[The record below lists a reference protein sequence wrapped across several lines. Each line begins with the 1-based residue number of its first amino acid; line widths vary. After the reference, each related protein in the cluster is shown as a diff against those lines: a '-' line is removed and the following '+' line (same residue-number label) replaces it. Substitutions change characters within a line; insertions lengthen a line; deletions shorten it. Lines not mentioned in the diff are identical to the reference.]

1 MRTKH
6 QSALVASGFLIA
18 SALVATANGQTLQGT
33 PGMPAITDRTRASGG
48 PFSAERAALRMQA
61 AELDI
66 EIFPEQRRLKGVATL
81 TLTTSAALDR
91 LLIDLDRN
99 FAVAGITIDGR
110 PLASGAWTNPDG
122 ELAITLPARAA
133 AGDTIVARIAY
144 EGEPHV
150 AVRAPWD
157 DGFVW
162 SEVNGQ
168 PWLATTGQ
176 GYGCD
181 LFWPCLDFP
190 QGEIGR
196 MVTRITVPKGLSAP
210 GNGKLMGVDQLSDG
224 RTRWNWESSSINP
237 YLVALSV
244 GPYTEIKAE
253 YKSRYGNRFPMHFW
267 HVAGR
272 DKQAAGLFAEFAPTV
287 DFFEALIGPYPF
299 PQEKL
304 GVVET
309 PYLGME
315 HQTINAYG
323 NNYRKDEIGFDWLF
337 HHELAHE
344 WFGNQMTAADWDDF
358 WLHEG
363 YGQYMQPLYGRW
375 REGEARYAT
384 MMDAFR
390 QQIFNRAP
398 IVSGRSRTSNDV
410 YELDLGGPGGD
421 IYYKGAWVLHTLRNT
436 IGDAAFFD
444 VTRRLVYGRTDPK
457 PGNFKPRFA
466 TTDEFVGLV
475 RQVTGQDYGWFF
487 DVYLR
492 QAALPELV
500 ETRDGNRLTL
510 TWKAPGGAPFPLSV
524 EVQVDGKV
532 QRIPM
537 TGGTAKIDIPADA
550 HVVVDPMAR
559 LLKRSTAIEAMQA
572 QRGGG

>member
-1 MRTKH
+1 
-6 QSALVASGFLIA
+6 
-18 SALVATANGQTLQGT
+18 
-33 PGMPAITDRTRASGG
+33 MPAITERTKASGG
-48 PFSAERAALRMQA
+48 PLLPERAALRMQA
-61 AELDI
+61 AELDL
-66 EIFPEQRRLKGVATL
+66 EIFPEARRIKGVATL
-81 TLTTSAALDR
+81 TLSNSVALDR

-99 FAVAGITIDGR
+99 FTVTAISIGGK
-110 PLASGAWTNPDG
+110 PLAKPAWTNPEG
-122 ELAITLPARAA
+122 ELAITLPARIA
-133 AGDTIVARIAY
+133 AGNTIVARIAY

-150 AVRAPWD
+150 AIRAPWD

-210 GNGKLMGVDQLSDG
+210 GNGKLLGVDQLPDG
-224 RTRWNWESSSINP
+224 RTRWNWESGSINP

-244 GPYTEIKAE
+244 GPYTEIKADYE
-253 YKSRYGNRFPMHFW
+253 SRYGNRFPMHFW
-267 HVAGR
+267 HVTGR
-272 DKQAAGLFAEFAPTV
+272 DQQAAGLFAEFAPTV

-299 PQEKL
+299 PDEKL

-323 NNYRKDEIGFDWLF
+323 NNYRKDETGFDWLF

-390 QQIFNRAP
+390 QQILNRAP
-398 IVSGRSRTSNDV
+398 IVSGRSRTSNEV
-410 YELDLGGPGGD
+410 YEASLGGPGGD

-436 IGDAAFFD
+436 IGDDAFFD
-444 VTRRLVYGRTDPK
+444 VTRRLVYGGSDPK

-466 TTDEFVGLV
+466 TTNELAQRV
-475 RQVTGQDYGWFF
+475 QEVTGRDYRWFF

-492 QAALPELV
+492 QAALPELL
-500 ETRDGNRLTL
+500 ETREGNRLTL
-510 TWKAPGGAPFPLSV
+510 AWKVPGGAPFPLPV
-524 EVQVDGKV
+524 EVQVNGDV
-532 QRIPM
+532 QRIAM
-537 TGGTAKIDIPADA
+537 TDGTATIDLPANA

-559 LLKRSTAIEAMQA
+559 LLKRSLAIEAMQA
-572 QRGGG
+572 QRIGG